1 MGQAAV
7 QAAVRIAVTPG
18 DPAGIGPELVERLLA
33 DPGRLGGAQVRLVSG
48 GPADGPAAGGV
59 PAGRPSAE
67 GGARALG
74 DLREALRL
82 AAAGEV
88 DAVVFAPLNKSSLHL
103 AGMAEPDEL
112 QWMEGVLGVRGA
124 SEVNVLPELTTSR
137 VTSHVAL
144 ADVAAGVV
152 AETVVERG
160 LLLDAVLRG
169 SQHDGSGQHEAP
181 RIAVCAL
188 NPHAGESGRFGREEI
203 EVIAPAVA
211 ELRERGVDATGPF
224 PCDTVFVRARRGE
237 FDGVLTMYHDQ
248 GQIAMKLL
256 GFDRGVTLAG
266 GLPFPVC
273 TPAHGTAFDL
283 VGTGR
288 ADLGALAAA
297 FDLARRLAAR

>member
-1 MGQAAV
+1 MPHQTP
-7 QAAVRIAVTPG
+7 VRIAITPG

-33 DPGRLGGAQVRLVSG
+33 DPDRLGGAQVRLVSH
-48 GPADGPAAGGV
+48 GPPAGGV
-59 PAGRPSAE
+59 PVGRPSAQ
-67 GGARALG
+67 GGAKALG

-82 AAAGEV
+82 ATAGEV

-152 AETVVERG
+152 GETVVARG

-169 SQHDGSGQHEAP
+169 SRDGDAAAP

-188 NPHAGESGRFGREEI
+188 NPHAGEGGRFGREEI
-203 EVIAPAVA
+203 EVIAPAVQV
-211 ELRERGVDATGPF
+211 LRERGVDAAGPF

-248 GQIAMKLL
+248 GQIAMKLM

-297 FDLARRLAAR
+297 FDLARRLAVR

>member
-1 MGQAAV
+1 VVDQAV
-7 QAAVRIAVTPG
+7 QIAITPG
-18 DPAGIGPELVERLLA
+18 DPAGIGPELVDRLLA
-33 DPGRLGGAQVRLVSG
+33 QPALLGGAQVRLVSG
-48 GPADGPAAGGV
+48 GTAAGPTAGAV
-59 PAGRPSAE
+59 PPGRPSEE
-67 GGARALG
+67 GGAAALA

-103 AGMAEPDEL
+103 AGMREPDEL

-144 ADVAAGVV
+144 SEVAAGVTREV
-152 AETVVERG
+152 VVERG

-169 SQHDGSGQHEAP
+169 AGHAAP
-181 RIAVCAL
+181 RLAVCAL

-203 EVIAPAVA
+203 EVIGPAVE
-211 ELRERGVDATGPF
+211 ELRARGVDAAGPF
-224 PCDTVFVRARRGE
+224 PCDTVFVRARAGA

-256 GFDRGVTLAG
+256 GFDRGVTMAG

-297 FDLARRLAAR
+297 VDLARRLAERHVSELGRA

>member
-1 MGQAAV
+1 VLQERPA
-7 QAAVRIAVTPG
+7 RIAITPG

-33 DPGRLGGAQVRLVSG
+33 DPARLGGAQVRLIGG
-48 GPADGPAAGGV
+48 GPTGA
-59 PAGRPSAE
+59 PAGRPSAA
-67 GGARALG
+67 GGAKALG

-144 ADVAAGVV
+144 SEVAAGVTRQV
-152 AETVVERG
+152 VVERG

-169 SQHDGSGQHEAP
+169 AGHAAP
-181 RIAVCAL
+181 RLAVCAL

-203 EVIAPAVA
+203 EVIAPAVQV
-211 ELRERGVDATGPF
+211 LRERGVDAAGPF

-248 GQIAMKLL
+248 GQIAMKLM

-297 FDLARRLAAR
+297 LDLARRLAAG